1 MGGSIVKEKQFLI
14 DTNKIIDKV
23 SEMRR
28 AAESIDGDMTD
39 PKTLQK
45 IKETSN
51 LISLYSTEIIQGLL
65 AIEKKY
71 YGPLKKGGN

>member
-1 MGGSIVKEKQFLI
+1 VKEKQFLM

-45 IKETSN
+45 IRETSN
-51 LISLYSTEIIQGLL
+51 LISLYSTDIIQGLL

-71 YGPLKKGGN
+71 YGPLKKGGK

>member
-1 MGGSIVKEKQFLI
+1 MKEKQFLI

-71 YGPLKKGGN
+71 YGPLKKGGS

>member
-1 MGGSIVKEKQFLI
+1 MKEKQFLM

-45 IKETSN
+45 IRETSN
-51 LISLYSTEIIQGLL
+51 LISLYSTDIIQGLL

-71 YGPLKKGGN
+71 YGPLKKGGK

>member
-71 YGPLKKGGN
+71 YGPLKKGGS

>member
-1 MGGSIVKEKQFLI
+1 MKEKQFLI

-45 IKETSN
+45 IRETSN

-71 YGPLKKGGN
+71 YGPLKKGGS

>member
-1 MGGSIVKEKQFLI
+1 
-14 DTNKIIDKV
+14 
-23 SEMRR
+23 MRR

-71 YGPLKKGGN
+71 YGPLKKGGS

>member
-1 MGGSIVKEKQFLI
+1 MKEKQFLI

-45 IKETSN
+45 IRETSN

-71 YGPLKKGGN
+71 YGPLKKGDS

>member
-1 MGGSIVKEKQFLI
+1 MKEKQFLI

-45 IKETSN
+45 IRETSN